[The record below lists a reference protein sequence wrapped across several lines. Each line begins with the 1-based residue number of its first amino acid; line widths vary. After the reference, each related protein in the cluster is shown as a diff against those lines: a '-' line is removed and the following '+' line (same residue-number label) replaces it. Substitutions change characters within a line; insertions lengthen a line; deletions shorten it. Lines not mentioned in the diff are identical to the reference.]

1 MNLSHF
7 KIENITDR
15 LGKFSK
21 RNKIFLMIFIG
32 AFSALAF
39 APFYIFPVLAI
50 SYPVFIIMS
59 MISERPKTAFYNG
72 FSFGFG
78 HFFAGLYWIG
88 NSVIVEAD
96 IPNWAGPFMVALI
109 ALYLSLFPALVAFLL
124 KYLHCKH
131 SLEQHLLNISM
142 SFVVLWTLSEWLRG
156 ILFTGLPWNLMGY
169 IWGFSDTI
177 LQSTAIWGIY
187 GLGFITCILAILTFF
202 VIVDFRRTLS
212 ALIIILSV
220 SGLYLFGAK
229 RLPDSIEYIE
239 NINLKVVQANIKQQD
254 KWPYENWS
262 KNLITYMDMSDD
274 NEEDK
279 TDIII
284 WPETAV
290 IYSLSEEPFRR
301 DVISNIL
308 NDEDFIL
315 TGFPRRQRDPNET
328 LIFNSLIAIN
338 KEGDVKGIYDKS
350 HLVPFGEYI
359 PSFITSIMVPL
370 GLDQLFTGGQGFSHG
385 EGIKTLN
392 IDGVPPVG
400 VLICYEV
407 IFPGQVTDPE
417 NRPEWLLNITNDAWY
432 GESTGPHQHLLQT
445 RVRAIEEGL
454 PLVRSA
460 STGISAIID
469 PYGRIVENL
478 DLNKRGV
485 LKSALPKKLS
495 KRTFYSYWK
504 EWIFTCINVML
515 IIVNIVLLR
524 RSRSLTDK
532 A

>member
-1 MNLSHF
+1 
-7 KIENITDR
+7 
-15 LGKFSK
+15 
-21 RNKIFLMIFIG
+21 
-32 AFSALAF
+32 
-39 APFYIFPVLAI
+39 
-50 SYPVFIIMS
+50 
-59 MISERPKTAFYNG
+59 
-72 FSFGFG
+72 
-78 HFFAGLYWIG
+78 
-88 NSVIVEAD
+88 
-96 IPNWAGPFMVALI
+96 
-109 ALYLSLFPALVAFLL
+109 
-124 KYLHCKH
+124 
-131 SLEQHLLNISM
+131 
-142 SFVVLWTLSEWLRG
+142 
-156 ILFTGLPWNLMGY
+156 
-169 IWGFSDTI
+169 
-177 LQSTAIWGIY
+177 
-187 GLGFITCILAILTFF
+187 
-202 VIVDFRRTLS
+202 
-212 ALIIILSV
+212 
-220 SGLYLFGAK
+220 
-229 RLPDSIEYIE
+229 
-239 NINLKVVQANIKQQD
+239 
-254 KWPYENWS
+254 
-262 KNLITYMDMSDD
+262 
-274 NEEDK
+274 
-279 TDIII
+279 
-284 WPETAV
+284 
-290 IYSLSEEPFRR
+290 
-301 DVISNIL
+301 
-308 NDEDFIL
+308 
-315 TGFPRRQRDPNET
+315 
-328 LIFNSLIAIN
+328 
-338 KEGDVKGIYDKS
+338 
-350 HLVPFGEYI
+350 
-359 PSFITSIMVPL
+359 MVPL

-504 EWIFTCINVML
+504 EWIFTCINVIL